1 MRYVSVGRRFVA
13 LLIDGIVLAI
23 VAAPFV
29 DTTRRPGY
37 LRIELVGAR
46 SVVPFIVWLAY
57 FVAMEGTIGATLGK
71 LAMGIRVV
79 GPDGSKLGGGSA
91 FIRNLARLV
100 DGFPYVIPY
109 VVGAIAVWSDGDT
122 RQRLGDRWAH
132 SVVVERSSIPAHSA
146 WAGPEPSQ
154 PAPTGWDA
162 PTQPSVPPA
171 PLPPGSAPRERP
183 PMPPPPPMP
192 PQGG

>member
-1 MRYVSVGRRFVA
+1 MRYISVGRRFVA

-23 VAAPFV
+23 VAAPFTE
-29 DTTRRPGY
+29 TTRRPGY

-46 SVVPFIVWLAY
+46 SVVPILLWLAY
-57 FVAMEGTIGATLGK
+57 FIAMEGTIGSTLGK

-79 GPDGSKLGGGSA
+79 RPDGSKLGGGPA
-91 FIRNLARLV
+91 VVRNVARFV

-109 VVGAIAVWSDGDT
+109 LVGAIAVWSDPST

-132 SVVVERSSIPAHSA
+132 SVVVDRRSIPAPGT
-146 WAGPEPSQ
+146 WAGPAPSQ
-154 PAPTGWDA
+154 PAPIGWGA
-162 PTQPSVPPA
+162 PSPSSIPPA
-171 PLPPGSAPRERP
+171 PAPPSTSPPGP
-183 PMPPPPPMP
+183 PIPPPPPLP